1 MREVSR
7 EASTVCPARVEGG
20 AGRLLLERRALEV
33 FDMLVCDGLGDGGV
47 HCSSLSI
54 ESWFSTAIRM
64 S

>member
-7 EASTVCPARVEGG
+7 EASTGCT
-20 AGRLLLERRALEV
+20 AGLDDAIRDLLLARGALEV
-33 FDMLVCDGLGDGGV
+33 LDVLVCDCLGDGGV

>member
-7 EASTVCPARVEGG
+7 EAATGSTAGFDDAMCDLLFAGG
-20 AGRLLLERRALEV
+20 PLGVLD
-33 FDMLVCDGLGDGGV
+33 FLGDNCLGDVGV
-47 HCSSLSI
+47 HWSSLSI